1 MFKKLFALAFASAIS
16 SLAFASEP
24 APAVEAPTAS
34 VAQAN
39 ATAGDASRPGQIQAK
54 NAKECAS
61 ECRASHCSKS
71 QFISNGN
78 GGGSCSCSGC
88 FH

>member
-24 APAVEAPTAS
+24 APAVQAPTTP
-34 VAQAN
+34 VAQVN
-39 ATAGDASRPGQIQAK
+39 ATVGDVPEPDQLKAK

-61 ECRASHCSKS
+61 ECRQAHCSGS

-78 GGGSCSCSGC
+78 GGGSCTCSGC
-88 FH
+88 SY